1 METTRQNKLD
11 RIKNRALELIKNVT
25 IINVKAKKMKLIAYY
40 DWKNDSVII
49 NESMLDTLSEGCLT
63 YIVVHEL
70 IHKITRTRNHDA
82 RFLTKLISIYDL
94 SNIIKYETEITAFS
108 ISNQISKDY

>member
-1 METTRQNKLD
+1 MEIKRQNKLD
-11 RIKNRALELIKNVT
+11 RIKRKALELIKDAT
-25 IINVKAKKMKLIAYY
+25 ITNIKAKKMKLIAYY

-49 NESMLDTLSEGCLT
+49 NENMLDTLSEDSLT

-94 SNIIKYETEITAFS
+94 GNIIKYETEIIAFS
-108 ISNQISKDY
+108 ISNHISRNY